1 MSEEKIS
8 WPLLGAGIGGVLA
21 LGVSTYLLLREDERL
36 HHDYERYFKVEEGDV
51 VFEIG
56 TEKGSFAKSVL
67 DKASMIVIIE
77 PNPFYVAKLC
87 RRFSG
92 NPKVHILEMAVWDR
106 RTILPIYLKGL
117 ASSPFQGEGD
127 YVLVCADTLDNIVK
141 ELGIQ
146 RIDFLR
152 VDVEGSEIELLKGAR
167 KTLDMVRKVVIAVY
181 HTNRPDIKPT
191 YPWVEAFL
199 RRAGFETIVD
209 EGLVY
214 ATRTQR

>member
-1 MSEEKIS
+1 MSGGKIS
-8 WPLLGAGIGGVLA
+8 WPLLGAGIGGAVTYGVLA
-21 LGVSTYLLLREDERL
+21 YYLLREDEHL

-67 DKASMIVIIE
+67 DRAGMIVIIE

-87 RRFSG
+87 KRFSG
-92 NPKVHILEMAVWDR
+92 NAKVLILEMAVWDH
-106 RTILPIYLKGL
+106 RTMLPIYLAGL

-127 YVLVCADTLDNIVK
+127 YVLVYADTLDNIVEK
-141 ELGIQ
+141 LKIQ

-167 KTLDMVRKVVIAVY
+167 KTLNIVEKAVIAAY

-214 ATRTQR
+214 ATRIQR